1 MTATNAKNATDAAS
15 ATPISVPAL
24 LALALKAARADG
36 GLDDAMAAYERGS
49 FLEAESMLLVA
60 GHAGHPNAQELLGFM
75 YSIGPDLYPGIW
87 RSLTAA
93 RSWFERAA
101 RAGRP
106 AAQYMHVAFTRRGT
120 LEVRADI
127 MACFNPMLG
136 AAGDSRLAAVVANS
150 GRSAAPGED

>member
-1 MTATNAKNATDAAS
+1 MTTS
-15 ATPISVPAL
+15 PVSVPAL
-24 LALALKAARADG
+24 LALALKAARSEG
-36 GLDDAMAAYERGS
+36 GLDDAMTAYERGS
-49 FLEAESMLLVA
+49 YLEAEAMLLVA

-75 YSIGPDLYPGIW
+75 YAIGPDLYPGIW

-127 MACFNPMLG
+127 MACFNPMAGSADVLR
-136 AAGDSRLAAVVANS
+136 AASAFTS
-150 GRSAAPGED
+150 GSAALPSEE

>member
-1 MTATNAKNATDAAS
+1 MNATNT
-15 ATPISVPAL
+15 TPISVPAL
-24 LALALKAARADG
+24 LALTLKAARSEG
-36 GLDDAMAAYERGS
+36 GLEDAMAAYERGN
-49 FLEAESMLLVA
+49 FLEAEAMLLVA

-127 MACFNPMLG
+127 MACFDPMAG
-136 AAGDSRLAAVVANS
+136 TAGDMRQAAANS
-150 GRSAAPGED
+150 GRSAALGED